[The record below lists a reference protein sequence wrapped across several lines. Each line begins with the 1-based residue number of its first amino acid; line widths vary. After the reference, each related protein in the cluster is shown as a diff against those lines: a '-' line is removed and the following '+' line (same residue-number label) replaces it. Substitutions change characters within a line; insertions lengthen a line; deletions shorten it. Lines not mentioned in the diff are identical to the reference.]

1 VLDDEINLCEVFAA
15 NHHSIEDTHE
25 DVDAIHD
32 DIDHHNVTVEA
43 LPPPVQS
50 IGVPVEASR
59 MEVQS
64 DPKLPE
70 PEISAKEEAKQTGD
84 IGEKGEGAGDAVEES
99 AISPAESKSG
109 GEEKKRVMVEDISP
123 TPPESET
130 NEKDNRNEIRVPLCK
145 CPGEFLLLLEY
156 PRVYNRCFH

>member
-1 VLDDEINLCEVFAA
+1 MLDDEINLCEVFAA
-15 NHHSIEDTHE
+15 NHHPIEDTHE
-25 DVDAIHD
+25 DVDAILD
-32 DIDHHNVTVEA
+32 DLDQNNVTVEA

-50 IGVPVEASR
+50 IDVPVEASQ
-59 MEVQS
+59 MEVQT

-99 AISPAESKSG
+99 ALSPAKSG

-123 TPPESET
+123 TPPESEPI
-130 NEKDNRNEIRVPLCK
+130 EKDNGNEIRVPLCK

-156 PRVYNRCFH
+156 P